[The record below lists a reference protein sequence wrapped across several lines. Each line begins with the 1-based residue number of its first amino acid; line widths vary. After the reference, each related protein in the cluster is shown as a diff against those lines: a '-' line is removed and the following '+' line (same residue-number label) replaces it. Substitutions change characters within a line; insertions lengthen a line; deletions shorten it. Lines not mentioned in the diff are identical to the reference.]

1 MSDTY
6 YQKYLK
12 YKNKYL
18 SLKSEVEG
26 GMRAQS
32 SRRLSPRE
40 TSTIRLHNKI
50 IGLFNGITERKITSP
65 EQVKAELVKIKQLAE
80 MENRETQ
87 KEVSELI
94 NTVQYYI
101 EDGKFQQNEIDEL
114 IKLTYEYRQEVMELK
129 QERLSKAFQTDSN
142 NQKSKSEIK
151 QAKEEVMEL
160 KKERLSKAFQ
170 TDSNNQ
176 KSQGEIKQLE
186 QENEKLRNQ
195 QKRVNDAINRLTDF
209 FRNRIVTPAP
219 AVLVR

>member
-40 TSTIRLHNKI
+40 TSTIRLHTKI

-142 NQKSKSEIK
+142 NQKS
-151 QAKEEVMEL
+151 
-160 KKERLSKAFQ
+160 
-170 TDSNNQ
+170 
-176 KSQGEIKQLE
+176 QGEIKQLE

>member
-40 TSTIRLHNKI
+40 TSTIRLHTKI

-129 QERLSKAFQTDSN
+129 KERLSKAFQTDSN

-151 QAKEEVMEL
+151 QAKEEVME
-160 KKERLSKAFQ
+160 
-170 TDSNNQ
+170 
-176 KSQGEIKQLE
+176 LE